1 MKIPIKIFADRKD
14 MAAVYKQLT
23 KTMSK
28 DKELEKEG
36 GDSTA
41 QNKQR
46 VLLLSTRG
54 ITYR

>member
-1 MKIPIKIFADRKD
+1 

-23 KTMSK
+23 KKMSK
-28 DKELEKEG
+28 DKELDKEG
-36 GDSTA
+36 GDSA
-41 QNKQR
+41 VQNKQR